1 MTAYEILQHTIKD
14 YPHLSVNDIR
24 LALMHITK
32 SGDYTSFILNQNK
45 KLNLPPIF
53 FDIVKRLNNNEPI
66 QYILEEAFFYDENL
80 YVNKHVLIP
89 RIETEELVHKL
100 IEEIKNDP
108 PIAIAD
114 IGTGS
119 GAIAVTLAKHTDH
132 QIYASDISK
141 RALKVAERNDRQN
154 KVQFIH
160 GDLLLPFIN
169 NNITLDYIVAN
180 LPYIEPEEEISD
192 NVKNFE
198 PHLALFLP
206 KNNIF
211 ARFFRQVKRV
221 SKGSNGVS
229 IFMEIGS
236 NQGEELLKLA
246 YKILGEDEE
255 ITVHQDMYG
264 KDRFLIIRGLQ

>member
-14 YPHLSVNDIR
+14 YPHLSVNDVR
-24 LALMHITK
+24 LALMHISK

-45 KLNLPPIF
+45 DINLPPKFYEI
-53 FDIVKRLNNNEPI
+53 ISRLNEQEPI
-66 QYILEEAFFYDENL
+66 QYILEEAFFYNTNL

-89 RIETEELVHKL
+89 RIETEELVHNL
-100 IEEIKNDP
+100 INEIKNDP

-119 GAIAVTLAKHTDH
+119 GAIAVTIANNTDH

-141 RALKVAERNDRQN
+141 RALKVARKNDKYN
-154 KVQFIH
+154 KVQFFH
-160 GDLLLPFIN
+160 GDLLMPFIKN
-169 NNITLDYIVAN
+169 EIMLDYVVAN
-180 LPYIEPEEEISD
+180 LPYIEPDDEISD

-206 KNNIF
+206 KKSIF
-211 ARFFRQVKRV
+211 ARFFRQIKKVH
-221 SKGSNGVS
+221 KGRNGLD

-236 NQGEELLKLA
+236 NQGEELLELA
-246 YKILGEDEE
+246 LKILGKDEQVA
-255 ITVHQDMYG
+255 IKQDMYG
-264 KDRFLIIRGLQ
+264 KDRFLIIRGIQ

>member
-14 YPHLSVNDIR
+14 YPHLSVNDVR

-32 SGDYTSFILNQNK
+32 RGDYTSFILNQNNK
-45 KLNLPPIF
+45 INLPPIF
-53 FDIVKRLNNNEPI
+53 YDIIKRLNANEPI
-66 QYILEEAFFYDENL
+66 QYILGEAFFYDENL

-89 RIETEELVHKL
+89 RIETEELVHNL

-141 RALKVAERNDRQN
+141 RALKVAAKNDKKN
-154 KVQFIH
+154 IVNFLH
-160 GDLLLPFIN
+160 GDLLMPFIN
-169 NNITLDYIVAN
+169 NAIELDIIVAN

-198 PHLALFLP
+198 PHLALYQP

-211 ARFFRQVKRV
+211 ARFFRQLKQVK
-221 SKGSNGVS
+221 KGKNGVD
-229 IFMEIGS
+229 IFMEIGR
-236 NQGEELLKLA
+236 
-246 YKILGEDEE
+246 
-255 ITVHQDMYG
+255 
-264 KDRFLIIRGLQ
+264 DRKSVV